1 MASYYRDLREYLETL
16 KKNGRLV
23 TIDRLINKDTEMH
36 PLVRLQFRGLPEKDR
51 KAFLFTNVTDSTGKR
66 YNVPV
71 VVGCMASSR
80 EIYAHGMNCSVE
92 EIPAKWREALIHPIP
107 PVLVDKG
114 PVQDVILKGSELE
127 SAGGISFIPVPIS
140 TPGFDNAPYLTA
152 AHWITKDPTTGIRN
166 VGNYRGM
173 IKSPTR
179 VGCFPGAMSQGVAI
193 HWRQCKEMGKP
204 LEAAIA
210 LGVTPNISYCAV
222 TRLPHPKDEFETA
235 GGIAGSPVELVKC
248 QTVDLEVP
256 AHAEIVIEGTI
267 PTDLG
272 EIEGPF
278 GEFTGFMG
286 LRGVSL
292 YFNVTCVTMRRDP
305 IYQAFLS
312 QFPPSESSKLRQ
324 MGREPVLKKTLS
336 VDYNIPGVLDVH
348 LMENTGCYGFVI
360 IKVSRR
366 SPEEGERLKQA
377 VREIMKTWPAK
388 TFVLVDEDIDPRDPD
403 SVNWAI
409 SFRMQPHRD
418 LEVFPTQ
425 SPTTLDCSI
434 SPTRETCT
442 EAVLGKETVAS
453 VLLLDA
459 RTKWDYPPVS
469 LPKKEFME
477 RAIQIWKEEGLPEL
491 NQLKA
496 PWFGYSMGC
505 WTEEDAQ
512 EADLAVQSRYF
523 ETGKKLATKREKL

>member
-1 MASYYRDLREYLETL
+1 
-16 KKNGRLV
+16 
-23 TIDRLINKDTEMH
+23 
-36 PLVRLQFRGLPEKDR
+36 
-51 KAFLFTNVTDSTGKR
+51 
-66 YNVPV
+66 
-71 VVGCMASSR
+71 
-80 EIYAHGMNCSVE
+80 
-92 EIPAKWREALIHPIP
+92 
-107 PVLVDKG
+107 
-114 PVQDVILKGSELE
+114 
-127 SAGGISFIPVPIS
+127 
-140 TPGFDNAPYLTA
+140 
-152 AHWITKDPTTGIRN
+152 
-166 VGNYRGM
+166 
-173 IKSPTR
+173 
-179 VGCFPGAMSQGVAI
+179 
-193 HWRQCKEMGKP
+193 
-204 LEAAIA
+204 
-210 LGVTPNISYCAV
+210 
-222 TRLPHPKDEFETA
+222 
-235 GGIAGSPVELVKC
+235 
-248 QTVDLEVP
+248 VDLEVP

-336 VDYNIPGVLDVH
+336 VDYNIPGVLDIH

-453 VLLLDA
+453 GLLLDA

>member
-1 MASYYRDLREYLETL
+1 MTTYYRDLREYLEVL
-16 KKNGRLV
+16 KKNGKLV
-23 TIDRLINKDTEMH
+23 TIERPMNKDTEMH

-51 KAFLFTNVTDSTGKR
+51 KAFLFTHVTDSTGKR
-66 YNVPV
+66 YDVPV
-71 VVGCMASSR
+71 VVGCMAASR
-80 EIYAHGMNCSVE
+80 EIYAHGMNCELDEV
-92 EIPAKWREALIHPIP
+92 PARWHQALVHPIP

-114 PVQDVILKGSELE
+114 PIQEVILKGSDLDAA
-127 SAGGISFIPVPIS
+127 SGISFIPVPIS

-152 AHWITKDPTTGIRN
+152 AHWITKDPVTGIRN

-173 IKSPTR
+173 VKSPTR
-179 VGCFPGAMSQGVAI
+179 LGCFPGAKTQGVAI

-222 TRLPHPKDEFETA
+222 TRIPHGRDELEVA

-256 AHAEIVIEGTI
+256 AHSEIVIEGII
-267 PTDLG
+267 PTDSG

-286 LRGVSL
+286 PRGVSL
-292 YFNVTCVTMRRDP
+292 YFNVTCITMRSAP

-312 QFPPSESSKLRQ
+312 QFPPSESSKIRQ
-324 MGREPVLKKTLS
+324 MGREHVLKKTLS
-336 VDYNIPGVLDVH
+336 VDCEIPGVLDVA
-348 LMENTGCYGFVI
+348 LLEPTGTYGFVVVR
-360 IKVSRR
+360 VSRR
-366 SPEEGERLKQA
+366 SPEEGERLKKA
-377 VREIMKTWPAK
+377 VKSIMKTWPAK
-388 TFVLVDEDIDPRDPD
+388 TFVLVDEDIDPRDAD
-403 SVNWAI
+403 SVNWAM

-418 LEVFPTQ
+418 MEIFASE

-434 SPTRETCT
+434 SPHTDMRT
-442 EAVLGKETVAS
+442 ESALGKETMAS
-453 VLLLDA
+453 VLLIDA
-459 RTKWDYPPVS
+459 RAKWDYPPVS

-477 RAIQIWKEEGLPEL
+477 RALQIWNEEGLPAL
-491 NQLKA
+491 NNLKA
-496 PWFGYSMGC
+496 PWFGYSMGY

-523 ETGKKLATKREKL
+523 ETGKKFEARREKL

>member
-114 PVQDVILKGSELE
+114 PVQDVILKCSELE
-127 SAGGISFIPVPIS
+127 SAGAISFIPVPIS

-166 VGNYRGM
+166 VGTYRGM

-179 VGCFPGAMSQGVAI
+179 VGLFPGAKAQGVAI

-256 AHAEIVIEGTI
+256 AHAEI
-267 PTDLG
+267 
-272 EIEGPF
+272 
-278 GEFTGFMG
+278 
-286 LRGVSL
+286 
-292 YFNVTCVTMRRDP
+292 
-305 IYQAFLS
+305 
-312 QFPPSESSKLRQ
+312 
-324 MGREPVLKKTLS
+324 
-336 VDYNIPGVLDVH
+336 
-348 LMENTGCYGFVI
+348 
-360 IKVSRR
+360 
-366 SPEEGERLKQA
+366 
-377 VREIMKTWPAK
+377 
-388 TFVLVDEDIDPRDPD
+388 
-403 SVNWAI
+403 
-409 SFRMQPHRD
+409 
-418 LEVFPTQ
+418 
-425 SPTTLDCSI
+425 
-434 SPTRETCT
+434 
-442 EAVLGKETVAS
+442 
-453 VLLLDA
+453 
-459 RTKWDYPPVS
+459 
-469 LPKKEFME
+469 
-477 RAIQIWKEEGLPEL
+477 
-491 NQLKA
+491 
-496 PWFGYSMGC
+496 
-505 WTEEDAQ
+505 
-512 EADLAVQSRYF
+512 
-523 ETGKKLATKREKL
+523 